1 MSDPIRLLANDDP
14 NDEDDWSG
22 TVEVL
27 NAAAGITADG
37 RRLIVVRYKGT
48 DVTCSYGNWY
58 TPVVGDFSTYIKN
71 GPSMFVLGP
80 AARA

>member
-14 NDEDDWSG
+14 NDEDEWSG

-27 NAAAGITADG
+27 NAAAGTTADG
-37 RRLIVVRYKGT
+37 RRLITIRWQGADI
-48 DVTCSYGNWY
+48 DVTYGNWY
-58 TPVVGDFSTYIKN
+58 TPVVGDFPTFIKN